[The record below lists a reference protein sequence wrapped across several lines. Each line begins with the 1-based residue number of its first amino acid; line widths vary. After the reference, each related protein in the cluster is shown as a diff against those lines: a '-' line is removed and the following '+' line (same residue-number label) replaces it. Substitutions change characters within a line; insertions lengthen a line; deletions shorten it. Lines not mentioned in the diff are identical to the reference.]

1 MMRLLR
7 GGEFRYSDNMTT
19 PRVRLFRS
27 LLLCCLLALFAT
39 AQSKDAAKKAPEKA
53 AAAAKKAELVDL
65 NSATADQLKELPGI
79 GEAYSK
85 KIVSGRPYKGKDE
98 LVSKSIVPQAT
109 YDKIKD
115 MVIARQGTAAKKK

>member
-1 MMRLLR
+1 MNSSYGRI
-7 GGEFRYSDNMTT
+7 
-19 PRVRLFRS
+19 FRS
-27 LLLCCLLALFAT
+27 ILLCSLLALFAT

-65 NSATADQLKELPGI
+65 NSAPVNELRELPGI

-85 KIVSGRPYKGKDE
+85 KIVDGRPYKGKDE
-98 LVSKSIVPQAT
+98 LVSKNIVPQAT

-115 MVIARQGTAAKKK
+115 MVIAKQGTASTKKK